1 MKNFKSYVI
10 SFIITAVY
18 AFVKLPVLRIDFTS
32 LYYVLAMFFVIAGIL
47 NMVFDREEQRFTIT
61 NKRNFKIAIGILAIA
76 VVLPTLASTPIIRA
90 KAYRN
95 LLGTVKE
102 SEFTKDVSPV
112 NVNEIRIVD
121 EDMAMKLGDKKLGE
135 VPAIGS
141 VSKLGKFHIQK
152 VGEKLYWVAPLVHRD
167 FIKWVTNMGGTNGY
181 VMVSANDPQ
190 DVKLVQKANGEDV
203 KIVYQPDAY
212 ILQDL
217 HRHVYIKGGMSRGMA
232 DYTLEIDDN
241 GKPFWVVSLYE
252 HKVGFGGANVNGTA
266 IVDAKTGET
275 KFYSIK
281 DTPEW
286 VDRIQP
292 EEFVI
297 DQINSWG
304 VYVNGFINSVISEKG
319 VLKVTEGTSL
329 VYGEDDKSYWYTGIT
344 SAGGDEST
352 IGFMLVDSRTKEA
365 KLYKQPG
372 ATEMAAMKSAE
383 GSVQEKNYEA
393 TFPVMY
399 NILGQPTYVSSL
411 KDKAGL
417 VKRVVFVSVEDYNIV
432 GVGRDKAE
440 AMKNYKD
447 ALESGGSGLE
457 IDESDEFDKE
467 LEATVK
473 RIAADTKN
481 GNTIYYLTLDTDD
494 GNIFYATSK
503 ISKELPLTKE
513 GDKIKNGNTIYYLTL
528 DTDDGNIFYA
538 TSKISKELPLTKEG
552 DKIKITF
559 SKDEKD
565 VIEIDEFDNY
575 NIGKT
580 VEKKEDSK
588 VKDKNQKIKNKKK
601 IKLIKKK
608 LQTK

>member
-1 MKNFKSYVI
+1 MKNFKSYAI

-18 AFVKLPVLRIDFTS
+18 AFVKLPVLRVDFTS

-47 NMVFDREEQRFTIT
+47 NIVFDREEQRFTIT

-141 VSKLGKFHIQK
+141 VSKLGEFHIQK

-167 FIKWVTNMGGTNGY
+167 FIKWVTNMSGTNGY
-181 VMVSANDPQ
+181 VMVSANNPQ

-217 HRHVYIKGGMSRGMA
+217 HRHVYINGGMSKGMA

-241 GKPFWVVSLYE
+241 GKPYWVVSLYE

-292 EEFVI
+292 ESFVV

-319 VLKVTEGTSL
+319 VLKATEGTSL
-329 VYGEDDKSYWYTGIT
+329 VYGDDDRSYWYTGIT

-447 ALESGGSGLE
+447 ALESGGSSLE

-467 LEATVK
+467 LEGTVK

-481 GNTIYYLTLDTDD
+481 GNTVYYLTLDTD
-494 GNIFYATSK
+494 
-503 ISKELPLTKE
+503 E
-513 GDKIKNGNTIYYLTL
+513 
-528 DTDDGNIFYA
+528 GNIFYA

-575 NIGKT
+575 NIGKI
-580 VEKKEDSK
+580 VEKKEETKPEDKKSEENKTDKKETTDK
-588 VKDKNQKIKNKKK
+588 VE
-601 IKLIKKK
+601 
-608 LQTK
+608 TKEQ

>member
-292 EEFVI
+292 EEFVV

-319 VLKVTEGTSL
+319 VLKATEGTSL

-513 GDKIKNGNTIYYLTL
+513 GDKIK
-528 DTDDGNIFYA
+528 
-538 TSKISKELPLTKEG
+538 
-552 DKIKITF
+552 ITF

-588 VKDKNQKIKNKKK
+588 VKDKKSEDKKQEENKTNKKETTNK
-601 IKLIKKK
+601 VET
-608 LQTK
+608 QEE

>member
-319 VLKVTEGTSL
+319 VLKATEGTSL

-467 LEATVK
+467 LEGTVK
-473 RIAADTKN
+473 RIAADT
-481 GNTIYYLTLDTDD
+481 
-494 GNIFYATSK
+494 
-503 ISKELPLTKE
+503 
-513 GDKIKNGNTIYYLTL
+513 KNGNTIYYLTL

-588 VKDKNQKIKNKKK
+588 AKDKKSEDKKQEENKTNKKETTNK
-601 IKLIKKK
+601 VET
-608 LQTK
+608 QEE

>member
-1 MKNFKSYVI
+1 MKNFKSYAI

-18 AFVKLPVLRIDFTS
+18 AFVKLPVLRVDFTS

-47 NMVFDREEQRFTIT
+47 NIVFDREEQRFTIT

-141 VSKLGKFHIQK
+141 VSKLGEFHIQK
-152 VGEKLYWVAPLVHRD
+152 VKDKLYWVAPLVHRD

-217 HRHVYIKGGMSRGMA
+217 HRHVYINGGMGRGMA

-241 GKPFWVVSLYE
+241 GKPYWVVSLYE

-266 IVDAKTGET
+266 IVDTKTGET

-292 EEFVI
+292 EDFVI

-304 VYVNGFINSVISEKG
+304 VYVNGFINSIISEKG
-319 VLKVTEGTSL
+319 VLKATEGTSL
-329 VYGEDDKSYWYTGIT
+329 VYGDDDRSYWYTGIT

-383 GSVQEKNYEA
+383 GSVQEKNYEV

-447 ALESGGSGLE
+447 ALESGGSSLE

-467 LEATVK
+467 LEGTVK

-481 GNTIYYLTLDTDD
+481 GNTVYYLTLDTD
-494 GNIFYATSK
+494 
-503 ISKELPLTKE
+503 E
-513 GDKIKNGNTIYYLTL
+513 
-528 DTDDGNIFYA
+528 GNIFYA

-575 NIGKT
+575 NIGKI
-580 VEKKEDSK
+580 VEKKEETKPEDKKSEENKTDKKETTDK
-588 VKDKNQKIKNKKK
+588 VE
-601 IKLIKKK
+601 
-608 LQTK
+608 TKEQ

>member
-1 MKNFKSYVI
+1 MKNFKSYAI

-18 AFVKLPVLRIDFTS
+18 AFVKLPVLRVDFTS

-61 NKRNFKIAIGILAIA
+61 NKTNFKIAIGILAIA

-121 EDMAMKLGDKKLGE
+121 EEMAMKLGDKKLGE

-167 FIKWVTNMGGTNGY
+167 FIKWVTNMSGTNGY

-217 HRHVYIKGGMSRGMA
+217 HRHVYINGGMSKGMA

-241 GKPFWVVSLYE
+241 GKPYWVVSLYE

-292 EEFVI
+292 ESFVV

-319 VLKVTEGTSL
+319 VLKATEGTSL
-329 VYGEDDKSYWYTGIT
+329 VYGEDNKSYWYTGIT

-447 ALESGGSGLE
+447 ALESGGSSLE

-467 LEATVK
+467 LEGTVK

-481 GNTIYYLTLDTDD
+481 GNTVYYLTLDTD
-494 GNIFYATSK
+494 
-503 ISKELPLTKE
+503 E
-513 GDKIKNGNTIYYLTL
+513 
-528 DTDDGNIFYA
+528 GNIFYA

-575 NIGKT
+575 NIGKPAEQKEEAKPEDKKQEENKS
-580 VEKKEDSK
+580 EKKET
-588 VKDKNQKIKNKKK
+588 KDKKTTDKVE
-601 IKLIKKK
+601 
-608 LQTK
+608 TKEQ

>member
-1 MKNFKSYVI
+1 MKNFKSYAI

-76 VVLPTLASTPIIRA
+76 VVLPTLASTPVIRA

-121 EDMAMKLGDKKLGE
+121 EEMAMKLGDKKLGE

-141 VSKLGKFHIQK
+141 VSKLGEFHIQK

-167 FIKWVTNMGGTNGY
+167 FIKWVTNMSGTNGY

-217 HRHVYIKGGMSRGMA
+217 HRHVYINGGMSKGMA

-241 GKPFWVVSLYE
+241 GKPYWVVSLYE

-292 EEFVI
+292 EDFVI

-319 VLKVTEGTSL
+319 VLKATEGTSL
-329 VYGEDDKSYWYTGIT
+329 VYGDDDRSYWYTGIT

-447 ALESGGSGLE
+447 ALESGGSSLE

-467 LEATVK
+467 LEGTVK

-481 GNTIYYLTLDTDD
+481 GNTVYYLTLDTD
-494 GNIFYATSK
+494 
-503 ISKELPLTKE
+503 E
-513 GDKIKNGNTIYYLTL
+513 
-528 DTDDGNIFYA
+528 GNIFYA

-575 NIGKT
+575 NIGKPAEQKEEAKPEDKKSEDKKQEENKT
-580 VEKKEDSK
+580 EKKET
-588 VKDKNQKIKNKKK
+588 KDKKTTDKVE
-601 IKLIKKK
+601 
-608 LQTK
+608 TKEQ

>member
-1 MKNFKSYVI
+1 MKNFKSYAI

-18 AFVKLPVLRIDFTS
+18 AFVKLPVLRVDFTS

-61 NKRNFKIAIGILAIA
+61 NKTNFKIAIGILAIA

-141 VSKLGKFHIQK
+141 VSKLGEFHIQK
-152 VGEKLYWVAPLVHRD
+152 VKDKLYWVAPLVHRD

-217 HRHVYIKGGMSRGMA
+217 HRHVYINGGMGRGMA

-241 GKPFWVVSLYE
+241 GKPYWVVSLYE

-266 IVDAKTGET
+266 IVDTKTGET

-292 EEFVI
+292 EDFVI

-304 VYVNGFINSVISEKG
+304 VYVNGFINSIISEKG
-319 VLKVTEGTSL
+319 VLKATEGTSL
-329 VYGEDDKSYWYTGIT
+329 VYGDDDRSYWYTGIT

-447 ALESGGSGLE
+447 ALESGGSSLE

-467 LEATVK
+467 LEGTVK

-481 GNTIYYLTLDTDD
+481 GNTVYYLTLDTD
-494 GNIFYATSK
+494 
-503 ISKELPLTKE
+503 E
-513 GDKIKNGNTIYYLTL
+513 
-528 DTDDGNIFYA
+528 GNIFYA

-575 NIGKT
+575 NIGKI
-580 VEKKEDSK
+580 VEKKEEAKPEDKKSEENKTDKKETTDK
-588 VKDKNQKIKNKKK
+588 VE
-601 IKLIKKK
+601 
-608 LQTK
+608 TKEQ

>member
-1 MKNFKSYVI
+1 MKNFKSYAI

-76 VVLPTLASTPIIRA
+76 VVLPTLASTPVIRA

-141 VSKLGKFHIQK
+141 VSKLGEFHIQK
-152 VGEKLYWVAPLVHRD
+152 VKDKLYWVAPLVHRD
-167 FIKWVTNMGGTNGY
+167 FIKWVTNMSGTNGY

-217 HRHVYIKGGMSRGMA
+217 HRHVYINGGMGRGMA

-292 EEFVI
+292 ESFVV

-304 VYVNGFINSVISEKG
+304 VYVNGFINSIISEKG
-319 VLKVTEGTSL
+319 VLKATEGTSL
-329 VYGEDDKSYWYTGIT
+329 VYGDDDRSYWYTGIT

-447 ALESGGSGLE
+447 ALESGGSSLE

-467 LEATVK
+467 LEGTVK

-481 GNTIYYLTLDTDD
+481 GNTVYYLTLDTD
-494 GNIFYATSK
+494 
-503 ISKELPLTKE
+503 E
-513 GDKIKNGNTIYYLTL
+513 
-528 DTDDGNIFYA
+528 GNIFYA

-575 NIGKT
+575 NIGKPAEQKEEAKPEDKKSEDKKQEENKS
-580 VEKKEDSK
+580 EKKET
-588 VKDKNQKIKNKKK
+588 KDKKTTDKVE
-601 IKLIKKK
+601 
-608 LQTK
+608 TKEQ

>member
-1 MKNFKSYVI
+1 MKNFKSYAI

-76 VVLPTLASTPIIRA
+76 VVLPTLASTPVIRA

-141 VSKLGKFHIQK
+141 VSKLGEFHIQK

-167 FIKWVTNMGGTNGY
+167 FIKWVTNMSGTNGY

-190 DVKLVQKANGEDV
+190 DVKLVQKANGEDI

-217 HRHVYIKGGMSRGMA
+217 HRHVYINGGMSRGMA

-304 VYVNGFINSVISEKG
+304 VYVNGFINSIISEKG
-319 VLKVTEGTSL
+319 VLKATEGTSL
-329 VYGEDDKSYWYTGIT
+329 VYGDDDRSYWYTGIT

-432 GVGRDKAE
+432 GVGRDKSE

-447 ALESGGSGLE
+447 ALESGGSSLE

-467 LEATVK
+467 LEGTVK
-473 RIAADTKN
+473 RIAADTRG
-481 GNTIYYLTLDTDD
+481 GNTIYYLTLDTDE

-503 ISKELPLTKE
+503 VSKELPLTKE
-513 GDKIKNGNTIYYLTL
+513 GDKV
-528 DTDDGNIFYA
+528 
-538 TSKISKELPLTKEG
+538 
-552 DKIKITF
+552 KITF
-559 SKDEKD
+559 SKNEKD

-575 NIGKT
+575 NIGKP
-580 VEKKEDSK
+580 VEEKEEAKTENKKSEDKKQEENKTDKKETTDK
-588 VKDKNQKIKNKKK
+588 VE
-601 IKLIKKK
+601 
-608 LQTK
+608 TKEQ

>member
-1 MKNFKSYVI
+1 MKNFTSYAI

-141 VSKLGKFHIQK
+141 VSKLGEFHIQK
-152 VGEKLYWVAPLVHRD
+152 VKDKLYWVAPLVHRD
-167 FIKWVTNMGGTNGY
+167 FIKWVTNMSGTNGY

-217 HRHVYIKGGMSRGMA
+217 HRHVYINGGMSKGMA

-241 GKPFWVVSLYE
+241 GKPYWVVSLYE

-266 IVDAKTGET
+266 IVDTKTGET

-292 EEFVI
+292 ESFVV

-319 VLKVTEGTSL
+319 VLKATEGTSL
-329 VYGEDDKSYWYTGIT
+329 VYGDDDRSYWYTGIT

-447 ALESGGSGLE
+447 ALESGGSSLE

-467 LEATVK
+467 LEGTVK

-481 GNTIYYLTLDTDD
+481 GNTVYYLTLDTD
-494 GNIFYATSK
+494 
-503 ISKELPLTKE
+503 E
-513 GDKIKNGNTIYYLTL
+513 
-528 DTDDGNIFYA
+528 GNIFYA

-575 NIGKT
+575 NIGKI
-580 VEKKEDSK
+580 VEKKEEAKPEDKKSEENKTDKKETTDK
-588 VKDKNQKIKNKKK
+588 VE
-601 IKLIKKK
+601 
-608 LQTK
+608 TKEQ

>member
-1 MKNFKSYVI
+1 MKNFKSYAI

-141 VSKLGKFHIQK
+141 VSKLGEFHIQK
-152 VGEKLYWVAPLVHRD
+152 VKDKLYWVAPLVHRD

-217 HRHVYIKGGMSRGMA
+217 HRHVYINGGMSKGMA

-241 GKPFWVVSLYE
+241 GKPYWVVSLYE

-292 EEFVI
+292 EDFVI

-304 VYVNGFINSVISEKG
+304 VYVNGFINSIISEKG
-319 VLKVTEGTSL
+319 VLKATEGTSL
-329 VYGEDDKSYWYTGIT
+329 VYGDDDRSYWYTGIT

-447 ALESGGSGLE
+447 ALESGGSSLE

-467 LEATVK
+467 LEGTVK

-481 GNTIYYLTLDTDD
+481 GNTVYYLTLDTD
-494 GNIFYATSK
+494 
-503 ISKELPLTKE
+503 E
-513 GDKIKNGNTIYYLTL
+513 
-528 DTDDGNIFYA
+528 GNIFYA

-575 NIGKT
+575 NIGKI
-580 VEKKEDSK
+580 VEKKEETKPEDKKSEENKTDKKETTDK
-588 VKDKNQKIKNKKK
+588 VE
-601 IKLIKKK
+601 
-608 LQTK
+608 TKEQ

>member
-319 VLKVTEGTSL
+319 VLKATEGTSL

-467 LEATVK
+467 LEGTVK
-473 RIAADTKN
+473 RIAADT
-481 GNTIYYLTLDTDD
+481 
-494 GNIFYATSK
+494 
-503 ISKELPLTKE
+503 
-513 GDKIKNGNTIYYLTL
+513 KNGNTIYYLTL

-588 VKDKNQKIKNKKK
+588 AKDKKSEDKKQEENKTDKK
-601 IKLIKKK
+601 ETTNKVET
-608 LQTK
+608 QEE

>member
-1 MKNFKSYVI
+1 MKNFKSYAI

-18 AFVKLPVLRIDFTS
+18 AFVKLPVLRVDFTS

-61 NKRNFKIAIGILAIA
+61 NKTNFKIAIGILAIA

-121 EDMAMKLGDKKLGE
+121 EEMAMKLGDKKLGE

-152 VGEKLYWVAPLVHRD
+152 VGEKLYWVAPLVHID
-167 FIKWVTNMGGTNGY
+167 FIKWVTNMSGTNGY

-217 HRHVYIKGGMSRGMA
+217 HRHVYINGGMSKGMA

-241 GKPFWVVSLYE
+241 GKPYWVVSLYE

-292 EEFVI
+292 ESFVV

-319 VLKVTEGTSL
+319 VLKATEGTSL
-329 VYGEDDKSYWYTGIT
+329 VYGEDNKSYWYTGIT

-447 ALESGGSGLE
+447 ALESGGSSLE

-467 LEATVK
+467 LEGTVK

-481 GNTIYYLTLDTDD
+481 GNTVYYLTLDTD
-494 GNIFYATSK
+494 
-503 ISKELPLTKE
+503 E
-513 GDKIKNGNTIYYLTL
+513 
-528 DTDDGNIFYA
+528 GNIFYA

-575 NIGKT
+575 NIGKPAEQKEEAKPEDKKQEENKS
-580 VEKKEDSK
+580 EKKET
-588 VKDKNQKIKNKKK
+588 KDKKTTDKVE
-601 IKLIKKK
+601 
-608 LQTK
+608 TKEQ

>member
-319 VLKVTEGTSL
+319 VLKATEGTSL

-513 GDKIKNGNTIYYLTL
+513 GDKIK
-528 DTDDGNIFYA
+528 
-538 TSKISKELPLTKEG
+538 
-552 DKIKITF
+552 ITF

-588 VKDKNQKIKNKKK
+588 VKDKKSEDKKQEENKTDKK
-601 IKLIKKK
+601 ETTNKVET
-608 LQTK
+608 QEE

>member
-1 MKNFKSYVI
+1 MKNFKSYAI

-61 NKRNFKIAIGILAIA
+61 NKTNFKIAIGILAIA

-121 EDMAMKLGDKKLGE
+121 EEMAMKLGDKKLGE

-167 FIKWVTNMGGTNGY
+167 FIKWVTNMSGTNGY

-217 HRHVYIKGGMSRGMA
+217 HRHVYINGGMGRGMA

-241 GKPFWVVSLYE
+241 GKPYWVVSLYE

-292 EEFVI
+292 EDFVI

-319 VLKVTEGTSL
+319 VLKATEGTSL
-329 VYGEDDKSYWYTGIT
+329 VYGDDDRSYWYTGIT

-447 ALESGGSGLE
+447 ALESGGSSLE

-467 LEATVK
+467 LEGTVK

-481 GNTIYYLTLDTDD
+481 GNTVYYLTLDTD
-494 GNIFYATSK
+494 
-503 ISKELPLTKE
+503 E
-513 GDKIKNGNTIYYLTL
+513 
-528 DTDDGNIFYA
+528 GNIFYA

-575 NIGKT
+575 NIGKPAEQKEEAKPEDKKQEENKS
-580 VEKKEDSK
+580 EKKET
-588 VKDKNQKIKNKKK
+588 KDKKTTDKVE
-601 IKLIKKK
+601 
-608 LQTK
+608 TKEQ

>member
-121 EDMAMKLGDKKLGE
+121 EEMAMKLGDKKLGE

-319 VLKVTEGTSL
+319 VLKATEGTSL

-513 GDKIKNGNTIYYLTL
+513 GDKIK
-528 DTDDGNIFYA
+528 
-538 TSKISKELPLTKEG
+538 
-552 DKIKITF
+552 ITF

-588 VKDKNQKIKNKKK
+588 ANDKKSEDKKQEENKTDKK
-601 IKLIKKK
+601 ETTNKVET
-608 LQTK
+608 QEE

>member
-1 MKNFKSYVI
+1 MKNFKSYAI

-76 VVLPTLASTPIIRA
+76 VVLPTLASTPVIRA

-141 VSKLGKFHIQK
+141 VSKLGEFHIQK

-167 FIKWVTNMGGTNGY
+167 FIKWVTNMSGTNGY

-217 HRHVYIKGGMSRGMA
+217 HRHVYINGGMGRGMA

-292 EEFVI
+292 EDFVI

-319 VLKVTEGTSL
+319 VLKATEGTSL
-329 VYGEDDKSYWYTGIT
+329 VYGDDDRSYWYTGIT

-447 ALESGGSGLE
+447 ALESGGSSLE

-467 LEATVK
+467 LEGTVK

-481 GNTIYYLTLDTDD
+481 GNTVYYLTLDTD
-494 GNIFYATSK
+494 
-503 ISKELPLTKE
+503 E
-513 GDKIKNGNTIYYLTL
+513 
-528 DTDDGNIFYA
+528 GNIFYA

-575 NIGKT
+575 NIGKPAEQKEEAKPEDKKSEDKKQEENKT
-580 VEKKEDSK
+580 EKKET
-588 VKDKNQKIKNKKK
+588 KDKKTTDKVE
-601 IKLIKKK
+601 
-608 LQTK
+608 TKEQ